1 MRGSPLQKW
10 RPILTAAGLLGFN
23 LSASFLTAE
32 ETGAAA
38 AVPIEPVSGITTPS
52 ERPAESAESNV
63 LRQEILNLIPGD
75 RHYREEFA
83 DALTQAYSGRGF
95 RPLWSGGL
103 GLDSLH
109 REICASLNSHALPEP
124 MALDPSNI
132 AAGIQTDVVA
142 REDLAA
148 SIAILDAALLIRLG
162 HVPTEMIWPQWNSE
176 DTPGEDA
183 RDFDSIANDLIR
195 ASSLTPF
202 DMGRIMDEMGPKNWI
217 YRELRKAYPEAKK
230 SILSYSGL
238 PGIPDPATAGVG
250 KPGEAYPYAS
260 AIGTHLVDR
269 GYLEMPE
276 EQLAALSQITPELET
291 ALKAFQED
299 HGLDAD
305 GVFGPASWRYLN
317 TNAASR
323 FRSIVINLN
332 RARLLPADFGERY
345 ILVNLPSAELYG
357 FEDHDFHTT
366 TMRIVHG
373 KAEKDTHHTPV
384 FRDVMKEVVFGPY
397 WNVPPSIAEKEI
409 LPKAQGDWG
418 FLSRNRYEIVSDFNP
433 YNKDTHRLSPQ
444 NLELVA
450 QGRLFF
456 RQLPG
461 PTNSLGR
468 VKFLFPNSNNIYMHD
483 TPAKALFARS
493 NRDYS
498 HGCIRV
504 AKPQELGA
512 YVLGAQGWTSEEVEE
527 AMFAEFRKSEQVDED
542 INIFIVYF
550 TTFPRPVFGGKIVM
564 APGRDVYD
572 LDPIDSKTLSAVL
585 PWVEPDNPTSPS
597 DGQ

>member
-1 MRGSPLQKW
+1 M
-10 RPILTAAGLLGFN
+10 TAAGLLGFN

-95 RPLWSGGL
+95 RPLWSGGV

>member
-1 MRGSPLQKW
+1 MRGFPLQKW
-10 RPILTAAGLLGFN
+10 RQILTAAGLFGFN
-23 LSASFLTAE
+23 LSASFLMAE
-32 ETGAAA
+32 ETEAASS
-38 AVPIEPVSGITTPS
+38 VPAEPVSEIATPS
-52 ERPAESAESNV
+52 GRPAESAESNV
-63 LRQEILNLIPGD
+63 LRQEILNLVPED
-75 RHYREEFA
+75 RHYREELA

-95 RPLWSGGL
+95 RPLWPEGRR
-103 GLDSLH
+103 LDSIH
-109 REICASLNSHALPEP
+109 REIYASLNSHALPEP
-124 MALDPSNI
+124 LALDPSVI
-132 AAGIQTDVVA
+132 AAGIHTDVVA

-162 HVPTEMIWPQWNSE
+162 QVPTETIWPQWNSG

-183 RDFDSIANDLIR
+183 RDCDSIANDLIR
-195 ASSLTPF
+195 AASLTPF

-217 YRELRKAYPEAKK
+217 YRELRKAYPEAKN

-260 AIGTHLVDR
+260 AIGAHLVDR

-276 EQLAALSQITPELET
+276 EQLAALSQITPELEI

-299 HGLDAD
+299 YGLDAD

-323 FRSIVINLN
+323 FHSIVINLN

-357 FEDHDFHTT
+357 FEDNDFHTT

-384 FRDVMKEVVFGPY
+384 FRDVMEEVVFGPY

-433 YNKDTHRLSPQ
+433 YNKNTHRLSPQ

-483 TPAKALFARS
+483 TPAKALFTRS

-512 YVLGAQGWTSEEVEE
+512 YLLGAQGWTSEEVKE
-527 AMFAEFRKSEQVDED
+527 AMFAEFRKSEQVNKD

-585 PWVEPDNPTSPS
+585 PWVEPDDPTSP
-597 DGQ
+597 

>member
-1 MRGSPLQKW
+1 MRDFPLQKLW
-10 RPILTAAGLLGFN
+10 VSMTAASLFGFN
-23 LSASFLTAE
+23 LSAPFLTAQ
-32 ETGAAA
+32 ETEAPSV
-38 AVPIEPVSGITTPS
+38 VPIEPVAEIATSSDTPA
-52 ERPAESAESNV
+52 EPAESSI
-63 LRQEILNLIPGD
+63 LRSEILKLIPGD
-75 RHYREEFA
+75 PHYREQLA
-83 DALTQAYSGRGF
+83 DALTQVYSGRGF
-95 RPLWSGGL
+95 RPLWPDADMP
-103 GLDSLH
+103 DSLH
-109 REICASLNSHALPEP
+109 REIYTSLNSHALPEP
-124 MALDPSNI
+124 MALDPAKI
-132 AAGIQTDVVA
+132 VTGIDTDVVA
-142 REDLAA
+142 RDDLAA
-148 SIAILDAALLIRLG
+148 SVAILDAALLIRLG
-162 HVPTEMIWPQWNSE
+162 QVPTEKIWPQWNSG

-183 RDFDSIANDLIR
+183 RDSASIANDLVR

-238 PGIPDPATAGVG
+238 PGIPAPATAGVG
-250 KPGEAYPYAS
+250 KPGEAYAS
-260 AIGTHLVDR
+260 AIGAHLVDR
-269 GYLEMPE
+269 GYLELPE
-276 EQLAALSQITPELET
+276 EQVAALSQITPELEV

-299 HGLDAD
+299 YGLDAD

-357 FEDHDFHTT
+357 FEDNDFHTT
-366 TMRIVHG
+366 TMRVVHG

-397 WNVPPSIAEKEI
+397 WNVPPSIAKKEI

-433 YNKDTHRLSPQ
+433 YNKNTHRLSPQ

-468 VKFLFPNSNNIYMHD
+468 VKFLFPNANNIYMHD
-483 TPAKALFARS
+483 TPAKAFFARS

-512 YVLGAQGWTSEEVEE
+512 YVLGAQGWTSEEVKE
-527 AMFAEFRKSEQVDED
+527 AMFAESRKSERVEKG
-542 INIFIVYF
+542 INVYIVYF

-564 APGRDVYD
+564 APGRDVYN
-572 LDPIDSKTLSAVL
+572 LDPRDSKTLSAVL
-585 PWVEPDNPTSPS
+585 PWIEPDNPTSP
-597 DGQ
+597 